1 MSSPTSVS
9 ATWTCRQRPTA
20 SGAPYRMRAP
30 RTRLDRRATS
40 KMTQAAEV
48 LTATRASETKLV
60 AGVCF
65 AHLVSHY
72 YMLMLAPLF
81 AFIRADFGVT
91 YTELS
96 LALTAFNVV
105 SAVSQTPVGFFID
118 RTGPRINLIGGLLL
132 GSPAIAIA
140 GAAHSYGVFVA
151 MFAGMGLASP
161 VYHRADYTLL
171 SERVSPRRMTQV
183 FSFHT
188 CSGMIGSAIAP
199 VVLLSM
205 QSAVGWRGAFL
216 CSALLGVVAALFLAL
231 QGEPPVVQ
239 ASRPKPHSEE
249 AAWSSAGWRLLLSPP
264 ILLNLVFFV
273 VLSMVGG
280 GLNQYLVVGLG
291 ALYGTPPAL
300 ANTALTGLLTM
311 SAVGVLLGGA
321 LAARTKR
328 HNLVACAGLLM
339 TGAASTFIAFGDPG
353 ALLLVL
359 IASLSGFTSGMAMP
373 SRDMIVRSVPP
384 PGSFGKVFGFVTT
397 GFHIGGM
404 VAPLIFAQ
412 FLDHGYPRGVFL
424 YVAACALVA
433 IATVAFGMS
442 GRRTA

>member
-1 MSSPTSVS
+1 M
-9 ATWTCRQRPTA
+9 A
-20 SGAPYRMRAP
+20 
-30 RTRLDRRATS
+30 
-40 KMTQAAEV
+40 QAAEL
-48 LTATRASETKLV
+48 LTPARASETKLV

-96 LALTAFNVV
+96 LALTTFNVV

-118 RTGPRINLIGGLLL
+118 RTGARINLIGGLLL
-132 GSPAIAIA
+132 GSAAIAIA
-140 GAAHSYGVFVA
+140 GAVHSFWVLIA
-151 MFAGMGLASP
+151 MFAVMGLANT
-161 VYHRADYTLL
+161 VYHPADYTLL

-183 FSFHT
+183 FSFHS
-188 CSGMIGSAIAP
+188 CSGMLGSAIAP
-199 VVLLSM
+199 VSLLFM
-205 QSAVGWRGAFL
+205 QSAVGWRGAFV
-216 CSALLGVVAALFLAL
+216 CSALLGVVAALVLAV
-231 QGEPPVVQ
+231 QGEPPVVHP
-239 ASRPKPHSEE
+239 AHPSKPRGEE
-249 AAWSSAGWRLLLSPP
+249 AARAASDGWQLLLSPP
-264 ILLNLVFFV
+264 ILLNLLFFV

-300 ANTALTGLLTM
+300 ANAALTGLLAM
-311 SAVGVLLGGA
+311 SALGVLLGGA
-321 LAARTKR
+321 LAGRTTH
-328 HNLVACAGLLM
+328 HNLVACAGLVM
-339 TGAASTFIAFGDPG
+339 TGSASTLIALVDPG
-353 ALLLVL
+353 AVLLVL
-359 IASLSGFTSGMAMP
+359 IASLSGFASGMTMP
-373 SRDMIVRSVPP
+373 SRDMIVRSVTPQ
-384 PGSFGKVFGFVTT
+384 GSFGKVFGFVTT

>member
-1 MSSPTSVS
+1 M
-9 ATWTCRQRPTA
+9 A
-20 SGAPYRMRAP
+20 
-30 RTRLDRRATS
+30 
-40 KMTQAAEV
+40 QAAEL
-48 LTATRASETKLV
+48 LTPARASETKLV

-96 LALTAFNVV
+96 LALTTFNVV

-118 RTGPRINLIGGLLL
+118 RTGARINLIGGLLL
-132 GSPAIAIA
+132 GSAAIAIA
-140 GAAHSYGVFVA
+140 GAVHSFWVFIA
-151 MFAGMGLASP
+151 MFALMGLANT
-161 VYHRADYTLL
+161 VYHPADYTLL
-171 SERVSPRRMTQV
+171 SERVAPRRMTQV

-199 VVLLSM
+199 VSLLFM

-216 CSALLGVVAALFLAL
+216 CSALLGVVAALVLAV
-231 QGEPPVVQ
+231 QGEPPVVHPAHPSKPRGEEP
-239 ASRPKPHSEE
+239 AS
-249 AAWSSAGWRLLLSPP
+249 WQLLLSPP
-264 ILLNLVFFV
+264 ILLNLLFFV

-291 ALYGTPPAL
+291 ALYGTPPVL
-300 ANTALTGLLTM
+300 ANTALTGLLAM
-311 SAVGVLLGGA
+311 SAIGVLLGGA
-321 LAARTKR
+321 LAGRTAR
-328 HNLVACAGLLM
+328 HNLVACAGLVV
-339 TGAASTFIAFGDPG
+339 TGSASTLIALVDPG
-353 ALLLVL
+353 AVLLVL
-359 IASLSGFTSGMAMP
+359 IASLSGFASGMTMP
-373 SRDMIVRSVPP
+373 SRDMIVRSVTPQ
-384 PGSFGKVFGFVTT
+384 GSFGKVFGFVTT

>member
-1 MSSPTSVS
+1 M
-9 ATWTCRQRPTA
+9 A
-20 SGAPYRMRAP
+20 
-30 RTRLDRRATS
+30 
-40 KMTQAAEV
+40 QAAEL
-48 LTATRASETKLV
+48 LTPARASETKLV

-72 YMLMLAPLF
+72 YILILAPLF

-105 SAVSQTPVGFFID
+105 SAVLQTPVGFFID
-118 RTGPRINLIGGLLL
+118 RTGARINLIGGLLL
-132 GSPAIAIA
+132 GSAAIAIA
-140 GAAHSYGVFVA
+140 GAVHSFWVFIA
-151 MFAGMGLASP
+151 MFAVLGLANT
-161 VYHRADYTLL
+161 VYHPADYTLL

-199 VVLLSM
+199 VSLLFM

-216 CSALLGVVAALFLAL
+216 CSALLGVVAALVLAV
-231 QGEPPVVQ
+231 QGEPPVVHPAHPSKPRGEEP
-239 ASRPKPHSEE
+239 AS
-249 AAWSSAGWRLLLSPP
+249 WQLLLSPP
-264 ILLNLVFFV
+264 ILLNLLFFV

-300 ANTALTGLLTM
+300 ANTALTGLLTK
-311 SAVGVLLGGA
+311 SAMGVLLGGA
-321 LAARTKR
+321 LAGRTAR
-328 HNLVACAGLLM
+328 HNLVACAGLVV
-339 TGAASTFIAFGDPG
+339 TGSASTLIALVDPG

-359 IASLSGFTSGMAMP
+359 IASLSGFASGMTMP
-373 SRDMIVRSVPP
+373 SRDMIVRSVTPQ
-384 PGSFGKVFGFVTT
+384 GSFGKVFGFVTT

>member
-1 MSSPTSVS
+1 M
-9 ATWTCRQRPTA
+9 A
-20 SGAPYRMRAP
+20 
-30 RTRLDRRATS
+30 
-40 KMTQAAEV
+40 QAAE
-48 LTATRASETKLV
+48 LLSPARASGTKLI

-72 YMLMLAPLF
+72 YILILAPLF
-81 AFIRADFGVT
+81 AFIRADFGVS

-96 LALTAFNVV
+96 LALTTFNLV
-105 SAVSQTPVGFFID
+105 SAVLQTPIGFFID
-118 RTGPRINLIGGLLL
+118 RTGARINLIGGLLV
-132 GSPAIAIA
+132 GSAAIAIA
-140 GAAHSYGVFVA
+140 GTVHSFWVFIA
-151 MFAGMGLASP
+151 MFAVLGLANT
-161 VYHRADYTLL
+161 VYHPADYTLL
-171 SERVSPRRMTQV
+171 CERVSPRRMTQV

-199 VVLLSM
+199 VTLLFM

-216 CSALLGVVAALFLAL
+216 CSALLGVVAALFLVA
-231 QGEPPVVQ
+231 QGEAPIVHP
-239 ASRPKPHSEE
+239 AHPSKPRSE
-249 AAWSSAGWRLLLSPP
+249 AAASAPTDGWQLLLSPP
-264 ILLNLVFFV
+264 ILLNLLFFV

-311 SAVGVLLGGA
+311 SAIGVLAGGA
-321 LAARTKR
+321 LAARTAN
-328 HNLVACAGLLM
+328 HNIVASTGLLVM
-339 TGAASTFIAFGDPG
+339 AAASALIAYVDPG

-359 IASLSGFTSGMAMP
+359 IASLSGFASGMTMP
-373 SRDMIVRSVPP
+373 SRDMIVRSVTP

-412 FLDHGYPRGVFL
+412 FLDHGHPRAVFL
-424 YVAACALVA
+424 YVAICALIA
-433 IATVAFGMS
+433 IATVVFGMA
-442 GRRTA
+442 GRRTT

>member
-1 MSSPTSVS
+1 M
-9 ATWTCRQRPTA
+9 A
-20 SGAPYRMRAP
+20 
-30 RTRLDRRATS
+30 
-40 KMTQAAEV
+40 QAAEL
-48 LTATRASETKLV
+48 LTPARTSETKLV

-96 LALTAFNVV
+96 LALTTFNVV

-118 RTGPRINLIGGLLL
+118 RTGARINLIGGLLL
-132 GSPAIAIA
+132 SSAAIAIA
-140 GAAHSYGVFVA
+140 GAVHSFWVFIA
-151 MFAGMGLASP
+151 MFALMGLANT
-161 VYHRADYTLL
+161 VYHPADYTLL

-199 VVLLSM
+199 VTLLFL

-216 CSALLGVVAALFLAL
+216 CSALLGVVAALVLAV
-231 QGEPPVVQ
+231 QGEPPVVHPAHPSKPRGEEP
-239 ASRPKPHSEE
+239 AS
-249 AAWSSAGWRLLLSPP
+249 WQLLLSPP
-264 ILLNLVFFV
+264 ILLNLLFFV

-311 SAVGVLLGGA
+311 SAIGVLLGGA
-321 LAARTKR
+321 LAGRTAR
-328 HNLVACAGLLM
+328 HNLVACAGLLV
-339 TGAASTFIAFGDPG
+339 TGSASTLIALVDPG
-353 ALLLVL
+353 ALFLVL
-359 IASLSGFTSGMAMP
+359 IASLSGFASGMTMP
-373 SRDMIVRSVPP
+373 SRDMIVRSVTPQ
-384 PGSFGKVFGFVTT
+384 GSFGKVFGFVTT

>member
-1 MSSPTSVS
+1 M
-9 ATWTCRQRPTA
+9 A
-20 SGAPYRMRAP
+20 
-30 RTRLDRRATS
+30 
-40 KMTQAAEV
+40 QAAEL
-48 LTATRASETKLV
+48 LTPARASETKLV

-96 LALTAFNVV
+96 LALTTFNVV

-118 RTGPRINLIGGLLL
+118 RTGARINLIGGLLL
-132 GSPAIAIA
+132 GSAAIAIA
-140 GAAHSYGVFVA
+140 GAVESFWVFIA
-151 MFAGMGLASP
+151 MFAVLGLANTVVHPAHPSK
-161 VYHRADYTLL
+161 
-171 SERVSPRRMTQV
+171 PR
-183 FSFHT
+183 
-188 CSGMIGSAIAP
+188 
-199 VVLLSM
+199 
-205 QSAVGWRGAFL
+205 
-216 CSALLGVVAALFLAL
+216 
-231 QGEPPVVQ
+231 GEEP
-239 ASRPKPHSEE
+239 AS
-249 AAWSSAGWRLLLSPP
+249 WQLLLSPP
-264 ILLNLVFFV
+264 ILLNLLFFV

-300 ANTALTGLLTM
+300 ANTALTGLLAM
-311 SAVGVLLGGA
+311 SAMGVLLGGA
-321 LAARTKR
+321 LAGRTAR
-328 HNLVACAGLLM
+328 HNLVACAGLVV
-339 TGAASTFIAFGDPG
+339 TGSASALIALVDPG

-359 IASLSGFTSGMAMP
+359 IASLSGFASGMTMP
-373 SRDMIVRSVPP
+373 SRDMIVRSVTPQ
-384 PGSFGKVFGFVTT
+384 GSFGKVFGFVTT

-442 GRRTA
+442 GR

>member
-1 MSSPTSVS
+1 M
-9 ATWTCRQRPTA
+9 A
-20 SGAPYRMRAP
+20 
-30 RTRLDRRATS
+30 
-40 KMTQAAEV
+40 QAAEL
-48 LTATRASETKLV
+48 LTPARASETKLV

-96 LALTAFNVV
+96 LALTTFNVV

-118 RTGPRINLIGGLLL
+118 RTGARINLIGGLLL
-132 GSPAIAIA
+132 GSAAIAIA
-140 GAAHSYGVFVA
+140 GAVHSFWVFIA
-151 MFAGMGLASP
+151 MFAVLGLANT
-161 VYHRADYTLL
+161 VYHPADYTLL

-199 VVLLSM
+199 VSLLFM

-216 CSALLGVVAALFLAL
+216 CSALLGVVAALVLAV
-231 QGEPPVVQ
+231 QGEPPVVHPAHPSKPRGEEP
-239 ASRPKPHSEE
+239 AS
-249 AAWSSAGWRLLLSPP
+249 WQLLLSPP
-264 ILLNLVFFV
+264 ILLNLLFFV

-300 ANTALTGLLTM
+300 ANTALTGLLAM
-311 SAVGVLLGGA
+311 SAMGVLLGGA
-321 LAARTKR
+321 LAGRTAR
-328 HNLVACAGLLM
+328 HNLVACAGLVV
-339 TGAASTFIAFGDPG
+339 TGSASTLIALVDPG

-359 IASLSGFTSGMAMP
+359 IASLSGFASGMTMP
-373 SRDMIVRSVPP
+373 SRDMIVRSVTPQ
-384 PGSFGKVFGFVTT
+384 GSFGKVFGFVTT

>member
-1 MSSPTSVS
+1 M
-9 ATWTCRQRPTA
+9 A
-20 SGAPYRMRAP
+20 
-30 RTRLDRRATS
+30 
-40 KMTQAAEV
+40 QAAEL
-48 LTATRASETKLV
+48 LTPARASETKLV

-96 LALTAFNVV
+96 LALTTFNVV

-118 RTGPRINLIGGLLL
+118 RTGARINLIGGLLL
-132 GSPAIAIA
+132 GSAAIAIA
-140 GAAHSYGVFVA
+140 GAVHSFWVFIA
-151 MFAGMGLASP
+151 MFALMGLANT
-161 VYHRADYTLL
+161 VYHPADYTLL
-171 SERVSPRRMTQV
+171 SERVAPRRMTQV

-199 VVLLSM
+199 VSLLFM

-216 CSALLGVVAALFLAL
+216 CSAPLGVVAALVLAV
-231 QGEPPVVQ
+231 QGEPPVVHPAHPSKPRGEEP
-239 ASRPKPHSEE
+239 AS
-249 AAWSSAGWRLLLSPP
+249 WQLLLSPP
-264 ILLNLVFFV
+264 ILLNLLFFV

-300 ANTALTGLLTM
+300 ANTALIGLLAM
-311 SAVGVLLGGA
+311 SAIGVLLGGA
-321 LAARTKR
+321 LAGRTAR
-328 HNLVACAGLLM
+328 HNLVACAGLVV
-339 TGAASTFIAFGDPG
+339 TGSASTLIALVDPG

-359 IASLSGFTSGMAMP
+359 IASLSGFASGMTMP
-373 SRDMIVRSVPP
+373 SRDMIVRSVTPQ
-384 PGSFGKVFGFVTT
+384 GSFGKVFGFVTT